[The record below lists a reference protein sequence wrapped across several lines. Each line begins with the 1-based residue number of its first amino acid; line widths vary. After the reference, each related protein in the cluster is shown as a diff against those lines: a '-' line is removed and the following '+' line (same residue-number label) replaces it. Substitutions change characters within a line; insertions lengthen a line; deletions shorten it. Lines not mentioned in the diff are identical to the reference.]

1 MLDLASD
8 TNYITHKAAER
19 LRLRSEDV
27 TLIVHGVAG
36 MTIKVKTKRYLLR
49 VRVKADEDK
58 ERAHELLCYGLDE
71 IAKVHKVIKPKQLQK
86 FFPEVK
92 LEELVRPKE
101 IELLISHREGRL
113 APQRVKVVEDLV
125 LWDSPLG
132 KIVGGAHPDLFE
144 EINVAAYESKTH
156 FARSMRTAA
165 VKYEET
171 VGEPGI
177 QVMSKSVQLPQETR
191 AETNIAAASNR
202 EFLEWWKWDS
212 IGAACEPMCGAC
224 RCGNCQPGGKEMTL
238 AKERELEII
247 KKCLTYVEADVHS
260 KSPHWHSKY
269 PWTEDPASLPN
280 NDQEELDKITESVEE
295 ILRAGG
301 FFLKH
306 WVRSNQKWKPTD
318 GESVNSA
325 TEDRVLKLPNQPRHK
340 DNKAIGLGYLAEEDR
355 LYIMTSINCSKRKKK
370 MRVGQNLL
378 KEEVRAKTHNPLTR
392 RELLSQVAGLY
403 DPIGLVTPVKQK
415 GAILV

>member
-1 MLDLASD
+1 M
-8 TNYITHKAAER
+8 R
-19 LRLRSEDV
+19 
-27 TLIVHGVAG
+27 
-36 MTIKVKTKRYLLR
+36 TKKEHMSSSVMAWMKLL
-49 VRVKADEDK
+49 K
-58 ERAHELLCYGLDE
+58 C
-71 IAKVHKVIKPKQLQK
+71 IKVIKPKQLHK

-101 IELLISHREGRL
+101 IELLISHQEGRL

-132 KIVGGAHPDLFE
+132 KIVGGAHPGLFE

-224 RCGNCQPGGKEMTL
+224 RTWP
-238 AKERELEII
+238 
-247 KKCLTYVEADVHS
+247 V
-260 KSPHWHSKY
+260 
-269 PWTEDPASLPN
+269 
-280 NDQEELDKITESVEE
+280 
-295 ILRAGG
+295 
-301 FFLKH
+301 
-306 WVRSNQKWKPTD
+306 
-318 GESVNSA
+318 
-325 TEDRVLKLPNQPRHK
+325 
-340 DNKAIGLGYLAEEDR
+340 
-355 LYIMTSINCSKRKKK
+355 
-370 MRVGQNLL
+370 
-378 KEEVRAKTHNPLTR
+378 
-392 RELLSQVAGLY
+392 SQVGRR
-403 DPIGLVTPVKQK
+403 
-415 GAILV
+415 